1 MKLFNDNWLIKL
13 QDYHF
18 HSLDDIWNKIFE
30 ECLKDTPRSS
40 VTSEIKR
47 VAEAQAK
54 AKIKLNTL
62 LESGTTGG
70 GDIFIEVN
78 GMKKLKPDLVVT
90 FNLSRFQNIYELMHL
105 SIWLDQKLVY

>member
-1 MKLFNDNWLIKL
+1 MIFGIK
-13 QDYHF
+13 F
-18 HSLDDIWNKIFE
+18 FE

-47 VAEAQAK
+47 VAEAQK
-54 AKIKLNTL
+54 LKRNKIKYIIRIRYYWR
-62 LESGTTGG
+62 

-90 FNLSRFQNIYELMHL
+90 FNLSRFQKHL
-105 SIWLDQKLVY
+105 RTNAFVNMVRSKLVY

>member
-1 MKLFNDNWLIKL
+1 M
-13 QDYHF
+13 
-18 HSLDDIWNKIFE
+18 
-30 ECLKDTPRSS
+30 KDTPRSS

-70 GDIFIEVN
+70 GDIFTEVN

-90 FNLSRFQNIYELMHL
+90 FNLSRFQKHL
-105 SIWLDQKLVY
+105 RTNAFVNMVRSKLVY

>member
-1 MKLFNDNWLIKL
+1 M
-13 QDYHF
+13 
-18 HSLDDIWNKIFE
+18 
-30 ECLKDTPRSS
+30 KDTPRSS

-54 AKIKLNTL
+54 AKVKLNTL

-78 GMKKLKPDLVVT
+78 GMK
-90 FNLSRFQNIYELMHL
+90 N
-105 SIWLDQKLVY
+105 